1 MYFDETAWVAIA
13 FLLFFVLVWKKGKKA
28 ILSLLDE
35 RSLLIEKEL
44 NEAKSLKEEALEELR
59 LALQNQK
66 NVSDEAEN
74 LIKNAKETA
83 KKIQE
88 EANLKS
94 LEMIKRKEE
103 QAKQKIL
110 SLEAEAIKNIKEIT
124 SNIVIESS
132 KAYIKQKLDNKL
144 IVTALDDE
152 VITDDEMAMLDV
164 LRRVLRLQS
173 DEHALMVEQI
183 RLLASRSDT
192 SERLTERMERYLVR
206 HPFS

>member
-13 FLLFFVLVWKKGKKA
+13 FLLFFVLVWKKAKKA
-28 ILSLLDE
+28 LLSLLDE

-124 SNIVIESS
+124 SSVVIEAS
-132 KAYIKQKLDNKL
+132 KAYIKEKLDSKENINL
-144 IVTALDDE
+144 ILKSSNE
-152 VITDDEMAMLDV
+152 
-164 LRRVLRLQS
+164 
-173 DEHALMVEQI
+173 I
-183 RLLASRSDT
+183 RSSILK
-192 SERLTERMERYLVR
+192 
-206 HPFS
+206 

>member
-13 FLLFFVLVWKKGKKA
+13 FILFFVLIWKKGKKTL
-28 ILSLLDE
+28 LSLLDE
-35 RSLLIEKEL
+35 RSSLIEKEL
-44 NEAKSLKEEALEELR
+44 NEAKSLKEEALEDLR

-74 LIKNAKETA
+74 LIKNAKVTA

-110 SLEAEAIKNIKEIT
+110 SLEAEAIKNIREIT
-124 SNIVIESS
+124 SRIVIESS
-132 KAYIKQKLDNKL
+132 KSYIKNKLDDKENVNL
-144 IVTALDDE
+144 ISKSSNEIKSFILK
-152 VITDDEMAMLDV
+152 
-164 LRRVLRLQS
+164 
-173 DEHALMVEQI
+173 
-183 RLLASRSDT
+183 
-192 SERLTERMERYLVR
+192 
-206 HPFS
+206 

>member
-1 MYFDETAWVAIA
+1 MDFDETEWVAIA
-13 FLLFFVLVWKKGKKA
+13 FILFFVLVWKKGKKA
-28 ILSLLDE
+28 ILSLIDE

-66 NVSDEAEN
+66 NVSDEAEY
-74 LIKNAKETA
+74 LIKDAKETA

-94 LEMIKRKEE
+94 LEIINRKEE

-124 SNIVIESS
+124 SRIVIESS
-132 KAYIKQKLDNKL
+132 KTYIKNKLDDKENVNL
-144 IVTALDDE
+144 I
-152 VITDDEMAMLDV
+152 
-164 LRRVLRLQS
+164 S
-173 DEHALMVEQI
+173 KSSNQI
-183 RLLASRSDT
+183 KSSIIK
-192 SERLTERMERYLVR
+192 
-206 HPFS
+206 

>member
-13 FLLFFVLVWKKGKKA
+13 FIVFFVLVWKKGKEA
-28 ILSLLDE
+28 IFSMLDE
-35 RSLLIEKEL
+35 RSSLIEKEL

-74 LIKNAKETA
+74 LIKEAKETA
-83 KKIQE
+83 EKIQE

-110 SLEAEAIKNIKEIT
+110 SLESESIKNIKEVT
-124 SNIVIESS
+124 SRVVIESS
-132 KAYIKQKLDNKL
+132 KVYIENN
-144 IVTALDDE
+144 LDDKE
-152 VITDDEMAMLDV
+152 NINLITKSSNE
-164 LRRVLRLQS
+164 
-173 DEHALMVEQI
+173 I
-183 RLLASRSDT
+183 KT
-192 SERLTERMERYLVR
+192 SILK
-206 HPFS
+206 

>member
-13 FLLFFVLVWKKGKKA
+13 FILFFALVWKKGKKA

-66 NVSDEAEN
+66 NISDEAEN
-74 LIKNAKETA
+74 LIKDAKETA
-83 KKIQE
+83 NKIQE

-110 SLEAEAIKNIKEIT
+110 SLEAEAVKKIKEIT
-124 SNIVIESS
+124 SRIVIESS
-132 KAYIKQKLDNKL
+132 KYYIKQKLNNKENNNL
-144 IVTALDDE
+144 ISKSSNAIKSSILK
-152 VITDDEMAMLDV
+152 
-164 LRRVLRLQS
+164 
-173 DEHALMVEQI
+173 
-183 RLLASRSDT
+183 
-192 SERLTERMERYLVR
+192 
-206 HPFS
+206 

>member
-1 MYFDETAWVAIA
+1 MYFDETAWFAIA
-13 FLLFFVLVWKKGKKA
+13 FILFFVLVWKKGKKA

-35 RSLLIEKEL
+35 RSSLIEKEL

-59 LALQNQK
+59 ITLQNQK

-74 LIKNAKETA
+74 LIRDAKETA

-94 LEMIKRKEE
+94 LEIIKRKEE

-124 SNIVIESS
+124 SRIVIEAS
-132 KAYIKQKLDNKL
+132 KTYIKNKLDDKENFNL
-144 IVTALDDE
+144 ISKSSNE
-152 VITDDEMAMLDV
+152 IK
-164 LRRVLRLQS
+164 S
-173 DEHALMVEQI
+173 SI
-183 RLLASRSDT
+183 IK
-192 SERLTERMERYLVR
+192 
-206 HPFS
+206 

>member
-13 FLLFFVLVWKKGKKA
+13 FLLFFVLVWKKGKNA
-28 ILSLLDE
+28 IFSLLDE

-59 LALQNQK
+59 IALQNQK

-88 EANLKS
+88 DANLKS
-94 LEMIKRKEE
+94 LETIKRKEE

-110 SLEAEAIKNIKEIT
+110 SLEAEAIKNIKEIS
-124 SNIVIESS
+124 SNIIIESS
-132 KAYIKQKLDNKL
+132 KAYIKQKLDHKENINL
-144 IVTALDDE
+144 ISKSSNE
-152 VITDDEMAMLDV
+152 IK
-164 LRRVLRLQS
+164 S
-173 DEHALMVEQI
+173 SI
-183 RLLASRSDT
+183 IK
-192 SERLTERMERYLVR
+192 
-206 HPFS
+206 

>member
-13 FLLFFVLVWKKGKKA
+13 FLLFVIFVWKKGKKA

-110 SLEAEAIKNIKEIT
+110 SLEADAIRNIKEIT
-124 SNIVIESS
+124 SSIVIESS
-132 KAYIKQKLDNKL
+132 KSYIKQKLDNKENINL
-144 IVTALDDE
+144 ISKSSNE
-152 VITDDEMAMLDV
+152 IK
-164 LRRVLRLQS
+164 S
-173 DEHALMVEQI
+173 SI
-183 RLLASRSDT
+183 IK
-192 SERLTERMERYLVR
+192 
-206 HPFS
+206 

>member
-13 FLLFFVLVWKKGKKA
+13 FILFFVLIWKKGKKSL
-28 ILSLLDE
+28 LSLLDE
-35 RSLLIEKEL
+35 RSTLIEKEL

-66 NVSDEAEN
+66 NVSDDAER
-74 LIKNAKETA
+74 LIKDAKETA

-110 SLEAEAIKNIKEIT
+110 SLETEAIKNIKEIT
-124 SNIVIESS
+124 SRIVIEAS
-132 KAYIKQKLDNKL
+132 KNYIKNKLDEEENINL
-144 IVTALDDE
+144 I
-152 VITDDEMAMLDV
+152 
-164 LRRVLRLQS
+164 S
-173 DEHALMVEQI
+173 K
-183 RLLASRSDT
+183 SS
-192 SERLTERMERYLVR
+192 SEIKSSILK
-206 HPFS
+206 

>member
-13 FLLFFVLVWKKGKKA
+13 FILFILLVWKKGKKA
-28 ILSLLDE
+28 ILLLLDE
-35 RSLLIEKEL
+35 RSLSIEKEL

-124 SNIVIESS
+124 SSIVIESS
-132 KAYIKQKLDNKL
+132 KIYIKQNLDNKENINL
-144 IVTALDDE
+144 ISKSSNE
-152 VITDDEMAMLDV
+152 I
-164 LRRVLRLQS
+164 S
-173 DEHALMVEQI
+173 SSI
-183 RLLASRSDT
+183 IK
-192 SERLTERMERYLVR
+192 
-206 HPFS
+206 

>member
-13 FLLFFVLVWKKGKKA
+13 FILFFVLVWKRGKKA

-74 LIKNAKETA
+74 IIKDAKETA

-103 QAKQKIL
+103 QAKQKIIA
-110 SLEAEAIKNIKEIT
+110 LETDAIKNIKKIAGKV
-124 SNIVIESS
+124 IIESS
-132 KAYIKQKLDNKL
+132 KIYIEANIDKKENVNL
-144 IVTALDDE
+144 ITKSSKE
-152 VITDDEMAMLDV
+152 IK
-164 LRRVLRLQS
+164 S
-173 DEHALMVEQI
+173 S
-183 RLLASRSDT
+183 LL
-192 SERLTERMERYLVR
+192 V
-206 HPFS
+206 

>member
-13 FLLFFVLVWKKGKKA
+13 FIVFFVLVWKKGKEA
-28 ILSLLDE
+28 IFSMLDE
-35 RSLLIEKEL
+35 RSSLIEKEL

-74 LIKNAKETA
+74 LIKDAKETA

-88 EANLKS
+88 EAKLKS

-110 SLEAEAIKNIKEIT
+110 SLESESIKNIKEVT
-124 SNIVIESS
+124 SRVVIESS
-132 KAYIKQKLDNKL
+132 KVYIENN
-144 IVTALDDE
+144 LDDKE
-152 VITDDEMAMLDV
+152 NINLISKSSNEIKST
-164 LRRVLRLQS
+164 
-173 DEHALMVEQI
+173 I
-183 RLLASRSDT
+183 IK
-192 SERLTERMERYLVR
+192 
-206 HPFS
+206 

>member
-44 NEAKSLKEEALEELR
+44 NEAKSLKEEAMEELR

-103 QAKQKIL
+103 QVKQKIS
-110 SLEAEAIKNIKEIT
+110 SLEAEALKNIKEIT
-124 SNIVIESS
+124 SRVVIEAS
-132 KAYIKQKLDNKL
+132 KIYIKNKLDNKENLNL
-144 IVTALDDE
+144 ISKSSNE
-152 VITDDEMAMLDV
+152 IK
-164 LRRVLRLQS
+164 S
-173 DEHALMVEQI
+173 SI
-183 RLLASRSDT
+183 IK
-192 SERLTERMERYLVR
+192 
-206 HPFS
+206 

>member
-13 FLLFFVLVWKKGKKA
+13 FILFFVLIWKKGKKA
-28 ILSLLDE
+28 IVSLLDE
-35 RSLLIEKEL
+35 RSALIAKEL

-74 LIKNAKETA
+74 IIKDAKETA

-94 LEMIKRKEE
+94 LEIIKRKEE

-110 SLEAEAIKNIKEIT
+110 SLEAEAVNNIREIT
-124 SNIVIESS
+124 SRIVIDASRT
-132 KAYIKQKLDNKL
+132 YIQDKLDAKEKINL
-144 IVTALDDE
+144 ISKSSNEIKSSVTK
-152 VITDDEMAMLDV
+152 
-164 LRRVLRLQS
+164 
-173 DEHALMVEQI
+173 
-183 RLLASRSDT
+183 
-192 SERLTERMERYLVR
+192 
-206 HPFS
+206 

>member
-13 FLLFFVLVWKKGKKA
+13 FILFFVLVWKRGKKA
-28 ILSLLDE
+28 IFSLIDE

-94 LEMIKRKEE
+94 LEIIKRKEE

-110 SLEAEAIKNIKEIT
+110 SLEAEAIKNIKDIT
-124 SNIVIESS
+124 SSIVIEAS
-132 KAYIKQKLDNKL
+132 KTYIKEKLDNKENINL
-144 IVTALDDE
+144 ILKSSNE
-152 VITDDEMAMLDV
+152 
-164 LRRVLRLQS
+164 
-173 DEHALMVEQI
+173 I
-183 RLLASRSDT
+183 RSSILK
-192 SERLTERMERYLVR
+192 
-206 HPFS
+206 

>member
-13 FLLFFVLVWKKGKKA
+13 FLLFFVLIWKKGKKA

-88 EANLKS
+88 AANLKS

-103 QAKQKIL
+103 QAEQKIL
-110 SLEAEAIKNIKEIT
+110 SFEAEAIKNIKDIT
-124 SNIVIESS
+124 SRIVIEASET
-132 KAYIKQKLDNKL
+132 YIKEKINTKEKANL
-144 IVTALDDE
+144 ISKSSNE
-152 VITDDEMAMLDV
+152 IK
-164 LRRVLRLQS
+164 S
-173 DEHALMVEQI
+173 SI
-183 RLLASRSDT
+183 IK
-192 SERLTERMERYLVR
+192 
-206 HPFS
+206 

>member
-13 FLLFFVLVWKKGKKA
+13 FILFFVLVWKKGKKA

-35 RSLLIEKEL
+35 RSLLIENEL

-59 LALQNQK
+59 IALQNQK

-83 KKIQE
+83 QKIQK

-94 LEMIKRKEE
+94 LEMIKRKED

-110 SLEAEAIKNIKEIT
+110 SLEAEALKNIKEIT
-124 SNIVIESS
+124 SSIIIESS
-132 KAYIKQKLDNKL
+132 KAYIKQKLDNKENINL
-144 IVTALDDE
+144 ISKSSNEIKST
-152 VITDDEMAMLDV
+152 I
-164 LRRVLRLQS
+164 
-173 DEHALMVEQI
+173 I
-183 RLLASRSDT
+183 K
-192 SERLTERMERYLVR
+192 
-206 HPFS
+206 

>member
-13 FLLFFVLVWKKGKKA
+13 FILFFVLVWKKGRNS

-35 RSLLIEKEL
+35 RTSLIEKEL

-66 NVSDEAEN
+66 KVSDEAEN
-74 LIKNAKETA
+74 LIKDAKETA

-94 LEMIKRKEE
+94 LEIIKRKEE

-110 SLEAEAIKNIKEIT
+110 SLEAEAIKNIREIT
-124 SNIVIESS
+124 SRIVIESS
-132 KAYIKQKLDNKL
+132 KTYIKEKLNDKENINL
-144 IVTALDDE
+144 ISKSLNE
-152 VITDDEMAMLDV
+152 VKSSILK
-164 LRRVLRLQS
+164 
-173 DEHALMVEQI
+173 
-183 RLLASRSDT
+183 
-192 SERLTERMERYLVR
+192 
-206 HPFS
+206 

>member
-13 FLLFFVLVWKKGKKA
+13 FILFFILIWKKGKQA
-28 ILSLLDE
+28 ILSILDE
-35 RSLLIEKEL
+35 RSSLIEKEL

-74 LIKNAKETA
+74 LIKDAKETA

-103 QAKQKIL
+103 QVKQKIS
-110 SLEAEAIKNIKEIT
+110 SLEAEALKNIKEIT
-124 SNIVIESS
+124 SRIVIEAS
-132 KAYIKQKLDNKL
+132 KIYIKNKLDNKENLNL
-144 IVTALDDE
+144 ISKSSNE
-152 VITDDEMAMLDV
+152 IK
-164 LRRVLRLQS
+164 S
-173 DEHALMVEQI
+173 SI
-183 RLLASRSDT
+183 IK
-192 SERLTERMERYLVR
+192 
-206 HPFS
+206 

>member
-13 FLLFFVLVWKKGKKA
+13 FLLFFVFVWKKGKKA
-28 ILSLLDE
+28 ILYLLDE
-35 RSLLIEKEL
+35 RSSLIEKEL

-83 KKIQE
+83 KKIHE

-103 QAKQKIL
+103 QATQKIVA
-110 SLEAEAIKNIKEIT
+110 LEAEAIENIKEIT
-124 SNIVIESS
+124 SSIVIESS
-132 KAYIKQKLDNKL
+132 KTYIKQKLDYKENINL
-144 IVTALDDE
+144 ISKSLNE
-152 VITDDEMAMLDV
+152 VKSSI
-164 LRRVLRLQS
+164 
-173 DEHALMVEQI
+173 I
-183 RLLASRSDT
+183 K
-192 SERLTERMERYLVR
+192 
-206 HPFS
+206 

>member
-13 FLLFFVLVWKKGKKA
+13 FLLFFIFVWKKGKKA

-94 LEMIKRKEE
+94 LEIIKRKEE

-110 SLEAEAIKNIKEIT
+110 SLEADAIRNIKEIT
-124 SNIVIESS
+124 SSIVIESS
-132 KAYIKQKLDNKL
+132 KTYIKQKLDNKENINL
-144 IVTALDDE
+144 ISKSSNE
-152 VITDDEMAMLDV
+152 IK
-164 LRRVLRLQS
+164 S
-173 DEHALMVEQI
+173 SI
-183 RLLASRSDT
+183 IK
-192 SERLTERMERYLVR
+192 
-206 HPFS
+206 

>member
-13 FLLFFVLVWKKGKKA
+13 FLLFFVLVWKKAKKA

-35 RSLLIEKEL
+35 RSLVIEKEL

-59 LALQNQK
+59 IALQNQK

-83 KKIQE
+83 QKIQE

-110 SLEAEAIKNIKEIT
+110 SLEAEAIRNIKEIT
-124 SNIVIESS
+124 SSIVIESS
-132 KAYIKQKLDNKL
+132 KTYIKQNLDNKENINL
-144 IVTALDDE
+144 ISKSSNE
-152 VITDDEMAMLDV
+152 IKSYIMK
-164 LRRVLRLQS
+164 
-173 DEHALMVEQI
+173 
-183 RLLASRSDT
+183 
-192 SERLTERMERYLVR
+192 
-206 HPFS
+206 

>member
-13 FLLFFVLVWKKGKKA
+13 FLLFFVLVWKKGKSA
-28 ILSLLDE
+28 ILSLLDQ

-66 NVSDEAEN
+66 NVSEEAEN

-124 SNIVIESS
+124 SSVVIESS
-132 KAYIKQKLDNKL
+132 KTYIKQKLDSKENINL
-144 IVTALDDE
+144 ISKSSNEIKSA
-152 VITDDEMAMLDV
+152 ITK
-164 LRRVLRLQS
+164 
-173 DEHALMVEQI
+173 
-183 RLLASRSDT
+183 
-192 SERLTERMERYLVR
+192 
-206 HPFS
+206 

>member
-13 FLLFFVLVWKKGKKA
+13 FIVFFVLVWKKGKEA
-28 ILSLLDE
+28 IFSMLDE
-35 RSLLIEKEL
+35 RSSLIEKEL

-74 LIKNAKETA
+74 LIKEAKETA

-110 SLEAEAIKNIKEIT
+110 SLETESIKNIKEIT
-124 SNIVIESS
+124 SRIVIESS
-132 KAYIKQKLDNKL
+132 KVYIENKMDNKENINL
-144 IVTALDDE
+144 ISKSSNEIKST
-152 VITDDEMAMLDV
+152 VIK
-164 LRRVLRLQS
+164 
-173 DEHALMVEQI
+173 
-183 RLLASRSDT
+183 
-192 SERLTERMERYLVR
+192 
-206 HPFS
+206 

>member
-1 MYFDETAWVAIA
+1 MHFDETAWVAIA

-74 LIKNAKETA
+74 LIKNAQESA

-94 LEMIKRKEE
+94 LEIIKRKED

-110 SLEAEAIKNIKEIT
+110 SLEAEAIKNIKKIT
-124 SNIVIESS
+124 SSIVIESS
-132 KAYIKQKLDNKL
+132 KNYIKQNLDNKENINL
-144 IVTALDDE
+144 IYKSSNE
-152 VITDDEMAMLDV
+152 
-164 LRRVLRLQS
+164 
-173 DEHALMVEQI
+173 I
-183 RLLASRSDT
+183 RSSIIK
-192 SERLTERMERYLVR
+192 
-206 HPFS
+206 